1 MLWPLRLPFK
11 GLTYAGYEA
20 DLLPDAV
27 QLRELYRLYLQNAE
41 VPAKFS
47 TLLQLREMLAIGAAE
62 AEALEDE
69 ILSSGTSFSI

>member
-1 MLWPLRLPFK
+1 M
-11 GLTYAGYEA
+11 
-20 DLLPDAV
+20 
-27 QLRELYRLYLQNAE
+27 YLQNAE

-47 TLLQLREMLAIGAAE
+47 TLLQLREMLAIRAAE

>member
-1 MLWPLRLPFK
+1 MSNHDARRQL
-11 GLTYAGYEA
+11 ACNVA
-20 DLLPDAV
+20 DFLCHAV
-27 QLRELYRLYLQNAE
+27 QLRELYRMYLQNAE

-47 TLLQLREMLAIGAAE
+47 TLLQLREMLAIRTAE